1 MQTARNFVSAAAEF
15 STRVQ
20 HGVHYFKRIFSGGVL
35 ANWNTATIVGDSDG
49 IIFIDAHN
57 DARRVTR
64 HRFVDRVVDD
74 FVDKVMQAALIGR
87 TDVHA
92 WTLAYRFKSFKNL
105 NAGCAVVAGCLLCAA
120 PSCGCGAFLFG
131 HSLTPLI
138 CSTSRCSSSF
148 E

>member
-1 MQTARNFVSAAAEF
+1 MKSARHLVSAAAEL
-15 STRVQ
+15 SAGVQ
-20 HGVHYFKRIFSGGVL
+20 YGVHYFECIFSGGVL
-35 ANWNTATIVGDSDG
+35 SNWNTATIVGNGDG
-49 IIFIDAHN
+49 IIFVDAHHN
-57 DARRVTR
+57 ARCMSG

-74 FVDKVMQAALIGR
+74 FVDKVMQTALICR
-87 TDVHA
+87 ADVHA
-92 WTLAYRFKSFKNL
+92 GTLANRFKSFKNL

-120 PSCGCGAFLFG
+120 TRCGCSTLLFG